1 MELLIGY
8 SIFIISTLAFY
19 LIKKE
24 YLIKQ
29 DLVLVK
35 QKITEGIGLS
45 NKPKEV
51 SYFECEDLNEKN
63 QFIHPSTLMLK
74 SLRHLDF
81 MSQLEKSI
89 ESSGDTRFKS
99 KFFAEIE
106 QNKIE
111 TQQSVLKSAQLL
123 SKRVP
128 IAA

>member
-8 SIFIISTLAFY
+8 SIFIISILAFY

-29 DLVLVK
+29 DLILVK
-35 QKITEGIGLS
+35 QKLRQGIGLS
-45 NKPKEV
+45 NKLKEV
-51 SYFECEDLNEKN
+51 SYFEFEDLNEKN

-81 MSQLEKSI
+81 MSQLE
-89 ESSGDTRFKS
+89 EYLEASGDSRFKS
-99 KFFAEIE
+99 KFLHEFE

-123 SKRVP
+123 SKRVS